1 MREWFGWVPAAC
13 RARGVRVV
21 IWQLVAL
28 RKAHDEELAM
38 SRQALERG
46 DKHAADTHTNTAA
59 KV

>member
-1 MREWFGWVPAAC
+1 
-13 RARGVRVV
+13 VV
-21 IWQLVAL
+21 WQLVAL